1 MGGRDTDMVLLD
13 ENGIRCDGRTI
24 DEPRRIMIKA
34 GVLKN
39 AEGSAYIEFGDNKI
53 LAGVYGPRDVHP
65 KHMSDADTGILRC
78 RYHMEP
84 FSVTERKNPA
94 PSRREIE
101 ISKVI
106 KEALAPAVMLE
117 RFPRT
122 AVDVYIEI
130 LQADG
135 GSRCAALDAAAVAL
149 ADAGIPMRDM
159 VSACAAGKV
168 GDTIVLDINNEED
181 QAGQA
186 DMPVAYM
193 PNLNKVTLLQL
204 DGVLSLDEYKKCIE
218 TGINGC
224 RIVYDIQKKALMEKY
239 FSDPNNGK
247 AQPETP
253 SKPDNAASPPSS
265 DMAPDT
271 EDDT

>member
-1 MGGRDTDMVLLD
+1 MGGRDTEVVLLD
-13 ENGIRCDGRTI
+13 ADGIRCDGRRV
-24 DEPRRIMIKA
+24 DEPRRIEIRA

-39 AEGSAYIEFGDNKI
+39 ADGSAYIEFGDNKI
-53 LAGVYGPRDVHP
+53 LAGVFGPRDVHP
-65 KHMSDADTGILRC
+65 KHMADTDTGILRC

-84 FSVTERKNPA
+84 FSVSERKNPA

-106 KEALAPAVMLE
+106 KEALEPAVMLE

-122 AVDVYIEI
+122 AVDVFIEI

-159 VSACAAGKV
+159 VCACAAGKV
-168 GDTIVLDINNEED
+168 ADTIVLDVNNEED

-186 DMPVAYM
+186 DMPVGYM
-193 PNLNKVTLLQL
+193 PNLNKITLMQL
-204 DGVLSLDEYKKCIE
+204 DGILTPDEYERCAE
-218 TGINGC
+218 TAIGGC
-224 RIVYDIQKKALMEKY
+224 LKVYELQKKALRDRFFAGGE
-239 FSDPNNGK
+239 GEG
-247 AQPETP
+247 AGGGGRQ
-253 SKPDNAASPPSS
+253 
-265 DMAPDT
+265 
-271 EDDT
+271 

>member
-1 MGGRDTDMVLLD
+1 MGGRDTEVVLLD
-13 ENGIRCDGRTI
+13 ENGIRCDGRKI
-24 DEPRRIMIKA
+24 NEPRRIMIKA

-39 AEGSAYIEFGDNKI
+39 ANGSAYIEFGDNKI

-65 KHMSDADTGILRC
+65 KHMSNTDTGILRC
-78 RYHMEP
+78 RYHMQP

-106 KEALAPAVMLE
+106 KEALEPAVMLDK
-117 RFPRT
+117 FPRT
-122 AVDVYIEI
+122 AVDVFIEV

-135 GSRCAALDAAAVAL
+135 GSRCAALDAASVAL

-168 GDTIVLDINNEED
+168 ADTIVLDVNNEED

-186 DMPVAYM
+186 DMPVGYM
-193 PNLNKVTLLQL
+193 PNLEKITLLQL
-204 DGVLSLDEYKKCIE
+204 DGVLTPEEYKKCVQ
-218 TGINGC
+218 TGIDGC
-224 RIVYDIQKKALMEKY
+224 KLVYEIQKKALTDKY
-239 FSDPNNGK
+239 FAGGN
-247 AQPETP
+247 E
-253 SKPDNAASPPSS
+253 
-265 DMAPDT
+265 
-271 EDDT
+271 